1 MTHRIA
7 EQRRKRVQEL
17 EGQISTLKKKQ
28 LEMTKMI
35 RLKEQSEQK
44 VSKLNTEIQVCTSN
58 FVNLNTL
65 SRFCEAFRIRH
76 YLILTHY
83 DMHIHLKWFR
93 ISLDCFNFAVF
104 LICENVNSWFKKKEK
119 KSCLLFYWSTLY
131 LSQLQAMKATR
142 VKLIR
147 QMKEDS
153 EKFRVWKAQKDKEV

>member
-58 FVNLNTL
+58 FLNLNTL

-83 DMHIHLKWFR
+83 DMHILLK
-93 ISLDCFNFAVF
+93 
-104 LICENVNSWFKKKEK
+104 
-119 KSCLLFYWSTLY
+119 
-131 LSQLQAMKATR
+131 
-142 VKLIR
+142 
-147 QMKEDS
+147 
-153 EKFRVWKAQKDKEV
+153 